1 MNGIHVIDLSKTG
14 DIEKAIESAINA
26 LLGGMDVER
35 PLRDKD
41 QEKMRKILLDQ
52 GNELNDKCEFLK
64 RLLNL
69 TADLIDLINED
80 HIKEDGLE
88 FLENRAK
95 QAAVTKKMIAVM
107 ESMRKAEPNG
117 AAGR

>member
-14 DIEKAIESAINA
+14 DIEKAIEAAINQ
-26 LLGGMDVER
+26 LLGGDIER

-41 QEKMRKILLDQ
+41 QEKMRTVLLDQ
-52 GNELNDKCEFLK
+52 GNELNDKVEFLK

-80 HIKEDGLE
+80 HTKEDGLP
-88 FLENRAK
+88 FIENRQK

>member
-1 MNGIHVIDLSKTG
+1 MNGIHVIDLSKAG
-14 DIEKAIESAINA
+14 NIEEAIEKAINA
-26 LLGGMDVER
+26 LLGEDIER
-35 PLRDKD
+35 PLRDPS
-41 QEKMRKILLDQ
+41 QEKMRKLLLEQ
-52 GNELNDKCEFLK
+52 GTELNDKVELLK

-80 HIKEDGLE
+80 HIKEDGLS
-88 FLENRAK
+88 FIENRAK